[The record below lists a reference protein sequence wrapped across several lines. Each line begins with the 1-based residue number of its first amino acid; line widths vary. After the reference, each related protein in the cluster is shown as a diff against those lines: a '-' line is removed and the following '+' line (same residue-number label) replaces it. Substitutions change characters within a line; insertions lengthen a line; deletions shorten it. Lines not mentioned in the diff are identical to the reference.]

1 MSAYTFVLIKGYCH
15 DSRTYYDID
24 PLAASDNYQ
33 NIVEYAKKCRDDIL
47 QKGDSDLYD
56 SCFVEYPPKDLVSWD
71 GYNYYTVGTNDRKD
85 RIIFRIKIVKRI

>member
-1 MSAYTFVLIKGYCH
+1 MDSYIYVLIKGYCH
-15 DSRTYYDID
+15 NSDIHYDEN

-33 NIVEYAKKCRDDIL
+33 SIVEYAKKCRDDIL
-47 QKGDSDLYD
+47 QKGDPDLYD
-56 SCFVEYPPKDLVSWD
+56 SCFKAYPPKDLVSWD